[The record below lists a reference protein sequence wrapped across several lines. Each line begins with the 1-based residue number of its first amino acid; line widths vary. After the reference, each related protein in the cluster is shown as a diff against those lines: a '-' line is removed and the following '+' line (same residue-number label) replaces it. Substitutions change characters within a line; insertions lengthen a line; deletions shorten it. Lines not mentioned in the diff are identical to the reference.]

1 MARTAHIALLAYL
14 LVASCV
20 SYTKT
25 LDSDESFGFFD
36 YADSPEAAPCPKNH
50 KVILRK
56 VPKLNVT
63 VKNKSDGKKRI
74 YKTTINISS
83 HTNIIVT
90 VRPPTNIISD
100 VVTVLPETNV
110 QNYEEQLWVGVNMST
125 AAPPSRRKTSTSR
138 KPNTRRPSQ
147 RPSTTKQP
155 QSTTVRNL
163 PTRRIT
169 TKAWSKTTKRTRKL
183 PCHKKI
189 AGCTADNILIDNRIK
204 KTPKIQEKSGI
215 FSKLYD
221 WIVQSKSS
229 WFNGGFFEEA
239 ETKWPTTT
247 STTPIPPSTSTPG
260 WFQTLLDSEENDN
273 ASANDGTVTPK
284 KKSIKKNYNGYQ
296 LLRAFP
302 DQQWKIRS
310 MLDLQE
316 ESEGSGVMWW
326 TLPSLNGSTDLLVPP
341 DLLIDV
347 KDHLKSSNIDFDVI
361 IWDLQKAISYENPK
375 LSKKQKLELVQLRGH
390 PMTWRRY
397 HRYSDIIRYLEYL
410 QHSYPDILEL
420 MSLGR
425 SSEGLPLVAVKISVP
440 SNETRKGV
448 NKGRKKKYKL
458 RTFMKPAV
466 WIEGG
471 VHGREWIAPAVASWM
486 IHNLVE
492 GEKGTGTGADYEML
506 KVADFYIMPVVNP
519 DGYEHS
525 HTHDRLWRKTRSRR
539 DSEDYSGWLPWNW
552 GRSECVGVDPD
563 RNWDFHWGEQD
574 SSMDPCSDN
583 YAGPNPFSEPETRAV
598 SNFLEQRRGQIKVYL
613 SLHAYSQAWL
623 LPSSH
628 TFASF
633 SDDGILM
640 EMGKLATHALADMYG
655 TKYQVGTAADI
666 RQPASGMSHDWAKA
680 RAGIKYSYH
689 IDLRDSFGP
698 YGFLLPGSQIV
709 ATARETWQAVRA
721 IVDNLES

>member
-90 VRPPTNIISD
+90 VRPPTNIIRD

-110 QNYEEQLWVGVNMST
+110 QNYEEQLWVGVNIST

-147 RPSTTKQP
+147 RPSATKQP

-204 KTPKIQEKSGI
+204 KTPKIQEKSGWLI
-215 FSKLYD
+215 
-221 WIVQSKSS
+221 
-229 WFNGGFFEEA
+229 A
-239 ETKWPTTT
+239 
-247 STTPIPPSTSTPG
+247 
-260 WFQTLLDSEENDN
+260 
-273 ASANDGTVTPK
+273 VTPK

-471 VHGREWIAPAVASWM
+471 IHGREWIAPAVASWM
-486 IHNLVE
+486 IHNL
-492 GEKGTGTGADYEML
+492 T
-506 KVADFYIMPVVNP
+506 
-519 DGYEHS
+519 
-525 HTHDRLWRKTRSRR
+525 
-539 DSEDYSGWLPWNW
+539 
-552 GRSECVGVDPD
+552 
-563 RNWDFHWGEQD
+563 
-574 SSMDPCSDN
+574 
-583 YAGPNPFSEPETRAV
+583 
-598 SNFLEQRRGQIKVYL
+598 
-613 SLHAYSQAWL
+613 
-623 LPSSH
+623 
-628 TFASF
+628 
-633 SDDGILM
+633 
-640 EMGKLATHALADMYG
+640 
-655 TKYQVGTAADI
+655 
-666 RQPASGMSHDWAKA
+666 
-680 RAGIKYSYH
+680 
-689 IDLRDSFGP
+689 
-698 YGFLLPGSQIV
+698 
-709 ATARETWQAVRA
+709 
-721 IVDNLES
+721 